1 MATLRI
7 DGMKC
12 QHCVKTAKKA
22 LEDLGATQVEIDL
35 DKGEA
40 SYQGSL
46 DKEAVRKAVAD
57 KGFTLVD

>member
-7 DGMKC
+7 YGMKC

-22 LEDLGATQVEIDL
+22 LEDLGATEVEIDL
-35 DKGEA
+35 EKGEA

-46 DKEAVRKAVAD
+46 DKEAVRKAVGD

>member
-1 MATLRI
+1 MTTVRI

-22 LEDLGATQVEIDL
+22 LEDLGATAVEIDL
-35 DKGEA
+35 GKCEA

-46 DKEAVRKAVAD
+46 DKEAVRKAVSD

>member
-22 LEDLGATQVEIDL
+22 LEGLGATEVDIDL
-35 DKGEA
+35 EKGEA
-40 SYQGSL
+40 RYQGSL
-46 DKEAVRKAVAD
+46 DKEAVRKAIRD
-57 KGFTLVD
+57 KGFTLLD